1 METNQL
7 AALIADLDHRDKPTI
22 RAAVDQLIVAAAEAE
37 VVRQSLNR
45 RLVEPDHKNYWP
57 VAYVLGHL
65 PQPSGAALRTLLQTL
80 DHREPDIRW
89 AAALLLV
96 QIAKRESA
104 VFNLLI
110 ELCRN
115 GTANQRRMAVYCL
128 RDLDLNDGASLQ
140 AIIDLLSDADTT
152 VRVAAIT
159 SLKNRREDEPR
170 VRHALLESYL
180 NDEEIRVRNAAA
192 VTLASFA
199 APAPEF
205 LRALEE
211 AATSGDSQT
220 KKTAVVALAML
231 RK

>member
-1 METNQL
+1 MEIKPL
-7 AALIADLDHRDKPTI
+7 DALIADLDHSDKPTI
-22 RAAVDQLIVAAAEAE
+22 RAAVDRLIVAAAETGI
-37 VVRQSLNR
+37 VRDSLNR

-65 PQPSGAALRTLLQTL
+65 AQPSGAVLRTLLETL

-96 QIAKRESA
+96 QIAKREGE
-104 VFNLLI
+104 VFSLLI
-110 ELCRN
+110 ELCRV

-128 RDLDLNDGASLQ
+128 RDLQLNDETSLQ

-152 VRVAAIT
+152 VRVAATT
-159 SLKNRREDEPR
+159 SLKNRRDDDQR
-170 VRHALLESYL
+170 VRQALLHSYL
-180 NDEEIRVRNAAA
+180 KDGDIKVRNAAA

-199 APAPEF
+199 APGPEF

-211 AATSGDSQT
+211 AAASGDDQS
-220 KKTAVVALAML
+220 KKTAGFALTIL